1 MLIAMCQALFKCF
14 SNISSLTPHNN
25 PMRYRNKPYFTHEK
39 IELRRGPASH
49 MKSQNHSLDP
59 CGLAPGTHTCSVG
72 HPCRADVLHSE
83 GNVLN
88 VVCIIGWDT
97 TQPWEGVTFT
107 YNSMSRSTVG
117 NGSCLEVS
125 MSVLLHAGWTS
136 MCSVYKIHCKM

>member
-1 MLIAMCQALFKCF
+1 MSVIYLKIDLENRHIDRFSQPILKANMYYKIAMCQALFKCF

-25 PMRYRNKPYFTHEK
+25 PMRYRNKPYFTREK

-49 MKSQNHSLDP
+49 RKSQNHSLDP

-97 TQPWEGVTFT
+97 TQP
-107 YNSMSRSTVG
+107 
-117 NGSCLEVS
+117 
-125 MSVLLHAGWTS
+125 
-136 MCSVYKIHCKM
+136 